1 MKRQRVKFPGGTS
14 TEKTK
19 HYKLKRS
26 TVSSIGGHLSPTSGI
41 VNLVFSCQNGF
52 LSASICSLIIKALV
66 ITESAVP
73 SLLRPGFETVPPAK
87 IMHYKFLL
95 YDITETCTETF
106 FTPSQE
112 KITDSHFWIF

>member
-1 MKRQRVKFPGGTS
+1 MKRQRVKFPGTS

-26 TVSSIGGHLSPTSGI
+26 TLSSIGGRLSPTSGI
-41 VNLVFSCQNGF
+41 VNLAFSCQNGF

-73 SLLRPGFETVPPAK
+73 SLLRPGFETVPLQKSCTTNSYCTVLLRPAPK
-87 IMHYKFLL
+87 HFSHHIFHISMHLKN
-95 YDITETCTETF
+95 
-106 FTPSQE
+106 
-112 KITDSHFWIF
+112 